1 MWTTWVRERAVSSLP
16 PEKLLPDRQPSYVS
30 SWIYVFG
37 VATIAALV
45 VVVAS
50 GMILGLGGPTW
61 WHTTS
66 LGRFLNGIHLWGVEL
81 FFFAMVVHLW
91 GKFFMGAW
99 RGGRGRTW
107 VTGAITFLVA
117 IGAAFT
123 GYLSQQN
130 FDSQWIASEGK
141 DGLNSVGIGAFFN
154 VANFGQMYTF
164 HVILLPLAVTA
175 LVVWHVLLVRRHGV
189 VPPYPAKV
197 AAAAE
202 TGDAER
208 GSDAVSATAPAAPDP
223 RAPWPGPFVRYDLI
237 KELVVALGVVTLLA
251 IVLTVLFSSPDDP
264 PTTIQSWAQADP
276 GDFIATATT
285 ELAGTSE
292 LAEYGPPYNHTPEA
306 TQKIGPLDLQST
318 PGVRIPI
325 DTAKDFVLEPL
336 SEIPANPRL
345 KRALAAY
352 QAAPPALQEAWT
364 GAYEEA
370 LPKARIVRGIPVL
383 PAGRYGPVAPM
394 MVALLGLAQSGGLD
408 GALLAGDHRFY
419 QTNYTKPLLFL
430 SGGGYF
436 EERAEGQHLLGTQWG
451 MMNETGS
458 YPGQVWLWLYTF
470 WYQVEPFKESPN
482 ADALIFA
489 LMGVLSL
496 AFICIPF
503 IPGLRTLPRHLRL
516 YRVIW
521 RDHYREAE
529 S

>member
-1 MWTTWVRERAVSSLP
+1 VS
-16 PEKLLPDRQPSYVS
+16 
-30 SWIYVFG
+30 G
-37 VATIAALV
+37 
-45 VVVAS
+45 
-50 GMILGLGGPTW
+50 
-61 WHTTS
+61 
-66 LGRFLNGIHLWGVEL
+66 
-81 FFFAMVVHLW
+81 
-91 GKFFMGAW
+91 
-99 RGGRGRTW
+99 
-107 VTGAITFLVA
+107 
-117 IGAAFT
+117 
-123 GYLSQQN
+123 
-130 FDSQWIASEGK
+130 
-141 DGLNSVGIGAFFN
+141 
-154 VANFGQMYTF
+154 
-164 HVILLPLAVTA
+164 
-175 LVVWHVLLVRRHGV
+175 
-189 VPPYPAKV
+189 
-197 AAAAE
+197 
-202 TGDAER
+202 
-208 GSDAVSATAPAAPDP
+208 TAPAAPDP

-251 IVLTVLFSSPDDP
+251 VVLTVLFSSPDDP

-276 GDFIATATT
+276 SDFVATATT

-352 QAAPPALQEAWT
+352 QAAPPALQEGWT

-370 LPKARIVRGIPVL
+370 LPTARIVRGIPVL

-408 GALLAGDHRFY
+408 GALVAGDHRFY

-436 EERAEGQHLLGTQWG
+436 EERAESQHLLGTQWG

-489 LMGVLSL
+489 LMGILSL

-529 S
+529 T